1 MAKLY
6 YGDGKCSIEGSGVR
20 FVMIRYRGA
29 ILIDDK
35 TSEGFIIVAR
45 KNNIVIGSI
54 NPDAG
59 VLNNLFE
66 YRGEFKV
73 LSVRTYDG
81 VEKSSATIHRV
92 MDYTELLTTKSED
105 MTTKSEDLKA
115 TYTHGGK
122 VNKTI
127 LKQKHIA
134 NLHTSKHTGTLY
146 LQDGS
151 VYDGHFHIHL
161 EDNAVMTGNAHTDE
175 SQDLYFKQGKRGKI
189 IDKLVPTRNPSHAPQ
204 GNRLRRRRS

>member
-6 YGDGKCSIEGSGVR
+6 YGSGYCNIEDDPNVRGVQISYKGVIEIEDKTPDSFALTR
-20 FVMIRYRGA
+20 QGNG
-29 ILIDDK
+29 ILIFPIG
-35 TSEGFIIVAR
+35 EGFLNELFTYSGELKIISVIVAD
-45 KNNIVIGSI
+45 NN
-54 NPDAG
+54 
-59 VLNNLFE
+59 
-66 YRGEFKV
+66 GE
-73 LSVRTYDG
+73 SVPT
-81 VEKSSATIHRV
+81 TIHRV

-151 VYDGHFHIHL
+151 VYDGAYHIHL
-161 EDNAVMTGNAHTDE
+161 EDNSAMTGNTHTDE

-189 IDKLVPTRNPSHAPQ
+189 IDKLVPTRNPSHAPP
-204 GNRLRRRRS
+204 GNRLKRRRR